1 MTGEMRELVSLTAR
15 HNDDVAELARI
26 CRQRTRALQKQN
38 GINKSKTER
47 VEELAHLV
55 RFC

>member
-15 HNDDVAELARI
+15 HNDDVAELACI